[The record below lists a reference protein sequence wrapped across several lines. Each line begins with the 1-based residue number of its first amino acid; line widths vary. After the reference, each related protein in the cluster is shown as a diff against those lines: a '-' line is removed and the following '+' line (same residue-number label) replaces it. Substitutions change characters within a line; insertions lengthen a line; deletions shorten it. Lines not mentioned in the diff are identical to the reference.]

1 MWAEVRDF
9 CSKVLDSISPIIAA
23 RATSRLQP
31 AIPDL
36 RVVLNRLRLPSRP
49 HREHGALIQLSMR
62 NVLKIF
68 RWAWILVFFCVGL
81 HSQVESRNRR
91 PSSVPTRSRSGQFI
105 VLGESSIKE
114 DLSRNSVLVPGGPQR
129 TVSLTPLRPMD
140 SQGIANLTPAL
151 LSVSCERIK
160 GELLRVLK
168 IEDRLES
175 KHGGAIGGREIFGL
189 EEGGVGLAEKR
200 GMREMLKI
208 TSPLFGKSGL
218 VAEKGGCLA
227 GEGGQEG

>member
-1 MWAEVRDF
+1 VWAEVQDF

-23 RATSRLQP
+23 RATNRLQP

-49 HREHGALIQLSMR
+49 HREHGALIQFSMR

-68 RWAWILVFFCVGL
+68 RWAWILFFFCGGL

-160 GELLRVLK
+160 GELLRSSKLK
-168 IEDRLES
+168 TASTVPLLYES
-175 KHGGAIGGREIFGL
+175 FRRF
-189 EEGGVGLAEKR
+189 R
-200 GMREMLKI
+200 
-208 TSPLFGKSGL
+208 
-218 VAEKGGCLA
+218 GCLRP
-227 GEGGQEG
+227 ESLRLSMPMVGGTLWNFRSACIGHSWSERRSRHCFWK